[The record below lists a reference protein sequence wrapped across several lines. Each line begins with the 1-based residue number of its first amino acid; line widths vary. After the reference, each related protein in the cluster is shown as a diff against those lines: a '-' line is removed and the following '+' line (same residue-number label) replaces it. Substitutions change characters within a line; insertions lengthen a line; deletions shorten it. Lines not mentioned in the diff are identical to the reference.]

1 MLGNMVG
8 IVGMVV
14 KQVRTKDNREMQVD
28 LKMGDMVGQLLTKT
42 HQQQIDYFLKL
53 SQSLEASV
61 A

>member
-1 MLGNMVG
+1 MLANMVG

-14 KQVRTKDNREMQVD
+14 KQVRTKDKTEMQVD
-28 LKMGDMVGQLLTKT
+28 LAMGDTVAQLLTKT
-42 HQQQIDYFLKL
+42 HQQKIDYFLKL